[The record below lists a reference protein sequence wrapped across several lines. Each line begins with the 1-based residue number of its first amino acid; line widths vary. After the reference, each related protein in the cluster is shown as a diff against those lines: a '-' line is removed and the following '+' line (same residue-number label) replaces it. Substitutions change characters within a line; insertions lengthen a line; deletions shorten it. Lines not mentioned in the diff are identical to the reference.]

1 MFDWRYFSAAIWS
14 SPVNQSFDIDSV
26 LELRRLAISPESPRF
41 TATWMI
47 SKMIKNIQ
55 KKLPRITRLISY
67 QDTDVHTGTIY
78 KAANWK
84 NMSTVKYRT
93 WDESRERNESQSTAD
108 KIRWEYLLK

>member
-1 MFDWRYFSAAIWS
+1 
-14 SPVNQSFDIDSV
+14 
-26 LELRRLAISPESPRF
+26 
-41 TATWMI
+41 
-47 SKMIKNIQ
+47 MIKNIQ